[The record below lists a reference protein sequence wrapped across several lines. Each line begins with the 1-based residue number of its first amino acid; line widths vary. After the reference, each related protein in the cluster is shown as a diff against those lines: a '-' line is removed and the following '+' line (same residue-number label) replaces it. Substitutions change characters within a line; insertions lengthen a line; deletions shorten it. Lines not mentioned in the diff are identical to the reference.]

1 MRGKDLYSRAYH
13 SGMIDR
19 PSCYSCQFKGY
30 PRIADVT
37 LADFWGVEKVAKEL
51 DNDTGTSAILIN
63 SEKGKKSLSR

>member
-37 LADFWGVEKVAKEL
+37 LADFGGWRKLLKNWIMIRELQLFLSIQKKEKNL
-51 DNDTGTSAILIN
+51 
-63 SEKGKKSLSR
+63 